1 MPHSHI
7 LPGGASVYALQLLSE
22 EGPNTSLS
30 WLLWIALLFFFLMV
44 VVGWLTSR
52 NKGGKPEVQHEA
64 YKAPEMP
71 VAYETSVDNLTVLEG
86 IGPKVAKV
94 LNGIGIASFVDL
106 AGADAAK
113 VQEALNA
120 AGMQMMNPEG
130 WIEQARLAAAGDTE
144 GLAKLQDELKGGRRH

>member
-1 MPHSHI
+1 
-7 LPGGASVYALQLLSE
+7 VYALQLLSE

-44 VVGWLTSR
+44 IVGWLTSR
-52 NKGGKPEVQHEA
+52 NKGSKPEVHREAHEEKKSA
-64 YKAPEMP
+64 
-71 VAYETSVDNLTVLEG
+71 DDLTVLEG

-94 LNGIGIASFVDL
+94 LNEIGIASFADL
-106 AGADAAK
+106 AGAEAAK

-130 WIEQARLAAAGDTE
+130 WIEQARLASAGDTE
-144 GLAKLQDELKGGRRH
+144 GLAKLQDKLKGGRRK